1 MEAKQAVPF
10 KEMFPCCFTGSA
22 VLQTGLD
29 TALVWAADLDRE
41 TATMRLHVEFK
52 LPPAPV
58 VLSTAEERIAEQYH
72 LDRVDIRPMLA
83 AEPEKKKAPGG
94 PKAGKV
100 LFGKKVTGH
109 PVPIS
114 DLTPESG
121 RVTVEG
127 EVFGREVK
135 EVRGGSHVFSFNIT
149 DYTSSLHV
157 SRFLKAE
164 EGKEL
169 EAVENGMYLLVSGT
183 VSYDRWHGDIA
194 MDPRNVQ
201 LMEKPR
207 REDKAKGD
215 KRVELHMHSRYSQ
228 LDALTDISQ
237 MVATAAR
244 WGHPAVA
251 LTDHGVLQGFPE
263 LCNAGK
269 KNGIKVIYGV
279 EGYFVNDVDDRVAV
293 TGPGDASFDDP
304 YVAFDLE
311 TTGLHADRDR
321 ITEIGAVRMQGG
333 KELGRFQTFVDPGIP
348 IPAEVTRLT
357 GIRDADVAGAPKEEE
372 ALRAFLD
379 FAGDSVLCA
388 HNADFDLGFLAE
400 GCKRCNMP
408 FDPTG
413 VDTLI
418 LSQSLLPI
426 KKHSLDSAAG
436 YLGLPE
442 FRHHRAS
449 DDAATCGLLLNAFY
463 DRLRAKGAGRLSD
476 LGPIISEQRKDYDGK
491 RQPKHIILLV
501 QEQKGIRNL
510 YELVSLAH
518 LEHFKKY
525 PIIPKSLLMRLR
537 EGLLV
542 GAACES
548 GEFFKAVTARRSDR
562 ELRRIAA
569 FYDFLEIQ
577 PICNNAFLIRN
588 GTASGEEELRE
599 YNRRVLRIA
608 DSLGKPVC
616 ATGDVH
622 FLDPK
627 DEIFRRILLSNK
639 FSDCD
644 EPLPLYFKTTDE
656 MLEEFSYLGEDRAR
670 EVVIDNPVRIAE
682 SIREVA
688 PLPTGLFP
696 PKIENSEQQLKDLC
710 YEKLHRL
717 YGDDPP
723 KLVLERMETELNN
736 ICSRGYDVI
745 YMSAVKLVQKSNA
758 AGYLVGSRGSV
769 GSSLVAYM
777 SGITEVNAL
786 PAHYR
791 CPNCRHVDFES
802 GEGYACGVDLPDA
815 LCPVCGTKYVKDGYQ
830 IPFETFLGF
839 GGDKVP
845 DIDLNFSGE
854 YQAQAHRDTIE
865 LFGAEHVFR
874 AGTVGTIAEKT
885 AFGYV
890 KKYME
895 ERGRQVSKVE
905 ENRLAAGFTGV
916 KRTTGQH
923 PGGLVVIPQDKSIY
937 DFCPVQHPADDPD
950 TDIITT
956 HFEYHSMESNLLKL
970 DMLGH
975 DDPTM
980 IHMLEALTG
989 YDARS
994 LPLDDPETMLLFRSP
1009 GALGLPEDDP
1019 IIGKTGSIA
1028 VPEFG
1033 TKFTREMLVDTQP
1046 TKMSTLIRR
1055 SGFSHGT
1062 DVWLGNA
1069 KDIIQSGTATVDEA
1083 IGCRDDIML
1092 TLIGY
1097 GLPAKRSFK
1106 IMEAVRKGK
1115 GLAEDMEADMRA
1127 GGVPD
1132 WYIDSCKKIK
1142 YLFPKAHAVAY
1153 VMMALRIAWY
1163 KVHTPLA
1170 FYCAYFTIRCPG
1182 FDLKIASSG
1191 VDSVRRKLQELAR
1204 NMNDLKQAEKD
1215 LYTGLEVVYE
1225 FYLRGFSFAPVS
1237 LKKSDAT
1244 RFRMEG
1250 NQLIPPF
1257 TAIAGL
1263 GEAAAQDIY
1272 EKRDQDFISIE
1283 DFAMACTKV
1292 SKTHIEQLRQAGAFG
1307 DMPETAQMSLF

>member
-10 KEMFPCCFTGSA
+10 KDMFPCCFAGSA

-207 REDKAKGD
+207 REDKARGD

-311 TTGLHADRDR
+311 TTGLYADRDR

-333 KELGRFQTFVDPGIP
+333 KELDRFQTFVDPGIP

-426 KKHSLDSAAG
+426 KKHTLDSAAG

-476 LGPIISEQRKDYDGK
+476 LGPIISELRKDYDGK

-548 GEFFKAVTARRSDR
+548 GEFFRAVTARRSDR

-608 DSLGKPVC
+608 DSLGKIVC

-656 MLEEFSYLGEDRAR
+656 MLEEFSYLGRTGPGRWSSTTPPASRRASGR
-670 EVVIDNPVRIAE
+670 W
-682 SIREVA
+682 
-688 PLPTGLFP
+688 P
-696 PKIENSEQQLKDLC
+696 P
-710 YEKLHRL
+710 
-717 YGDDPP
+717 
-723 KLVLERMETELNN
+723 
-736 ICSRGYDVI
+736 
-745 YMSAVKLVQKSNA
+745 
-758 AGYLVGSRGSV
+758 
-769 GSSLVAYM
+769 
-777 SGITEVNAL
+777 
-786 PAHYR
+786 
-791 CPNCRHVDFES
+791 CPR
-802 GEGYACGVDLPDA
+802 
-815 LCPVCGTKYVKDGYQ
+815 
-830 IPFETFLGF
+830 
-839 GGDKVP
+839 
-845 DIDLNFSGE
+845 
-854 YQAQAHRDTIE
+854 
-865 LFGAEHVFR
+865 
-874 AGTVGTIAEKT
+874 
-885 AFGYV
+885 
-890 KKYME
+890 
-895 ERGRQVSKVE
+895 
-905 ENRLAAGFTGV
+905 
-916 KRTTGQH
+916 
-923 PGGLVVIPQDKSIY
+923 
-937 DFCPVQHPADDPD
+937 
-950 TDIITT
+950 
-956 HFEYHSMESNLLKL
+956 
-970 DMLGH
+970 
-975 DDPTM
+975 
-980 IHMLEALTG
+980 
-989 YDARS
+989 
-994 LPLDDPETMLLFRSP
+994 
-1009 GALGLPEDDP
+1009 
-1019 IIGKTGSIA
+1019 
-1028 VPEFG
+1028 
-1033 TKFTREMLVDTQP
+1033 
-1046 TKMSTLIRR
+1046 
-1055 SGFSHGT
+1055 
-1062 DVWLGNA
+1062 
-1069 KDIIQSGTATVDEA
+1069 
-1083 IGCRDDIML
+1083 
-1092 TLIGY
+1092 
-1097 GLPAKRSFK
+1097 
-1106 IMEAVRKGK
+1106 
-1115 GLAEDMEADMRA
+1115 
-1127 GGVPD
+1127 
-1132 WYIDSCKKIK
+1132 
-1142 YLFPKAHAVAY
+1142 
-1153 VMMALRIAWY
+1153 
-1163 KVHTPLA
+1163 
-1170 FYCAYFTIRCPG
+1170 
-1182 FDLKIASSG
+1182 ASS
-1191 VDSVRRKLQELAR
+1191 RRKS
-1204 NMNDLKQAEKD
+1204 K
-1215 LYTGLEVVYE
+1215 
-1225 FYLRGFSFAPVS
+1225 
-1237 LKKSDAT
+1237 
-1244 RFRMEG
+1244 
-1250 NQLIPPF
+1250 IP
-1257 TAIAGL
+1257 
-1263 GEAAAQDIY
+1263 
-1272 EKRDQDFISIE
+1272 S
-1283 DFAMACTKV
+1283 
-1292 SKTHIEQLRQAGAFG
+1292 S
-1307 DMPETAQMSLF
+1307 S